1 MAGLEGYPE
10 LRGKFS
16 ASGGQ
21 QSGMDPFEQRSSSAS
36 MSPRSV
42 NFEMLFWCLQTP
54 LKIHRNILK
63 TWRGE
68 KFQFKNCHLV
78 VKNLLKVS

>member
-36 MSPRSV
+36 MSPRSF
-42 NFEMLFWCLQTP
+42 NFQMLFWCLQ
-54 LKIHRNILK
+54 ISQK
-63 TWRGE
+63 TNKLLLRISALAS
-68 KFQFKNCHLV
+68 KKRSNQKNKGTL
-78 VKNLLKVS
+78 

>member
-42 NFEMLFWCLQTP
+42 NFEMLFWCLQ
-54 LKIHRNILK
+54 ISQK
-63 TWRGE
+63 TNESFLRISA
-68 KFQFKNCHLV
+68 LA
-78 VKNLLKVS
+78 